1 MRNQRSA
8 NLRPA
13 FPCPPLPS
21 EVPTPAWAPLVFF
34 FDWDCDYDDAFIPK
48 GSILPKVHDLTYC
61 ALPTPEGDEAAVW
74 ETGYGNAIPLK

>member
-1 MRNQRSA
+1 MH
-8 NLRPA
+8 
-13 FPCPPLPS
+13 
-21 EVPTPAWAPLVFF
+21 F

-74 ETGYGNAIPLK
+74 ETGYGNAIPWKKEVWQCHPIQAITPWRV